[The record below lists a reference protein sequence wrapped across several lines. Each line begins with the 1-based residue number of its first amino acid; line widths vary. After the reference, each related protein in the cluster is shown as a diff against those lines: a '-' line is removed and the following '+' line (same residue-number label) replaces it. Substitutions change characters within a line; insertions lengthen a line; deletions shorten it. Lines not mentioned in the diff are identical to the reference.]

1 MNRCETATWG
11 TLWPPV
17 PPLGAPLGG
26 LVGQGLR
33 PSSKLS
39 HMGFPGEQ
47 EEAPGLAPS
56 SHTAQL
62 HRGRGGHQADK
73 TERKDTGPSRCGG
86 HRGHSLGLGPSA
98 QAQVPKPRQALLR
111 WGRTLRQSQAFRNPS
126 RAVGNVRSHS
136 MHSWPATSRGDATSR
151 HSQDLSSV
159 TCQVGIPNF
168 IDSR

>member
-39 HMGFPGEQ
+39 HVGFPGEQ
-47 EEAPGLAPS
+47 EEALGLAPS

-73 TERKDTGPSRCGG
+73 TERHWSFQMWGAQRPQPGIGTLRTGTG
-86 HRGHSLGLGPSA
+86 A
-98 QAQVPKPRQALLR
+98 QAPPGTTQMGTNTQAVPSFPEPEPSSGKREVPQHALLACHLPR
-111 WGRTLRQSQAFRNPS
+111 
-126 RAVGNVRSHS
+126 
-136 MHSWPATSRGDATSR
+136 
-151 HSQDLSSV
+151 
-159 TCQVGIPNF
+159 
-168 IDSR
+168 